1 MSKILQLLFGLLML
15 GMTACTAEEDALL
28 TAPQDNLL
36 QVPMLSRAALAP
48 SATIVGLD
56 ASEKWK
62 FSWNL
67 TDPQPE
73 VEDNYWTSSEASP
86 SLTGVSTLACLVPA
100 MDVSSHTVKVRPDAD
115 DVLQWG
121 KVSVADKAGDN
132 RFYINLDYKLA
143 TICVQVDKKINDLR
157 ARYHTEGTF
166 HVLTGEFTKVS
177 SLSTKLVGSKLQKNG
192 EYYTY
197 SFSVVP
203 QTFQK
208 GDILLTYDRS
218 LDEYRTR
225 IYRFKADQDYV
236 LEAGQTLHIHA
247 YSDDKRWTSSVTDDF
262 VAVSGVTIGGETDFT
277 LNVGQEKQLTA
288 TVTPSNAS
296 EPEVTWT
303 SSDDA
308 VATVDQN
315 GKVTAVGRGTAT
327 ITVKTGNGKTDT
339 VTVTVKHPATTA
351 KFNPSVLELKVGETK
366 PVTVTFDTTD
376 QVASW
381 KSDNTAVVTVDQ
393 TGKATAVSSGV
404 TTITVTTIDEITFSL
419 QVIVASHLGDWG
431 EGGNGTGTLQ
441 PE

>member
-73 VEDNYWTSSEASP
+73 VDDNYWTSSEASP

-100 MDVSSHTVKVRPDAD
+100 MDVSSHTVKVSPKAD

-121 KVSVADKAGDN
+121 KVSVADKADDN

-262 VAVSGVTIGGETDFT
+262 VAVSGVTIGEADFT
-277 LNVGQEKQLTA
+277 LNKGQEKQLTA

-303 SSDDA
+303 SSDTN
-308 VATVDQN
+308 VATVDPN
-315 GKVTAVGRGTAT
+315 GKVTAVGRGEAT
-327 ITVKTGNGKTDT
+327 ITVSTGNGKTAT
-339 VTVTVKHPATTA
+339 VTVTVKDPATKAT
-351 KFNPSVLELKVGETK
+351 FNPTVLELKVGETK
-366 PVTVTFDTTD
+366 PVAVTFDTTD
-376 QVASW
+376 TVASW
-381 KSDNTAVVTVDQ
+381 TSSNPAVVTVDE
-393 TGKATAVSSGV
+393 TGNATAVSSGV
-404 TTITVTTIDEITFSL
+404 TTITVKTIDGEEFSL